1 MLEKGMLLPDF
12 KMENQHGE
20 IITNQDLFGKK
31 TVLYFY
37 PRDNTPTCT
46 TQACDFNDNLD
57 VLNELDAQVYG
68 VSGDSKV
75 KHTNFINKHN
85 LKFDLLVDEDYT
97 FSEQLGIYRL
107 KKSFGKES
115 MGIVRTTIIL
125 DGDTRIIEVFDGV
138 KVKTQMEDIKKVLE
152 EINR

>member
-1 MLEKGMLLPDF
+1 MLEKGMLLPNF
-12 KMENQHGE
+12 KMENQDGE

-57 VLNELDAQVYG
+57 VLNALDAQVYG
-68 VSGDSKV
+68 ISGDSKV

-85 LKFDLLVDEDYT
+85 LKFDLLVDEDYG
-97 FSEQLGIYRL
+97 FSKQLSIYRL

-125 DGDTRIIEVFDGV
+125 DDDTRIIEVFDGV
-138 KVKTQMEDIKKVLE
+138 KVKTQMEDIKKVLQGE
-152 EINR
+152 K